1 MDDLGKWFDG
11 MNYVVVAI
19 GFLTFLLSKYMS
31 RSHECAAKDAQE
43 TVDEKSTSL
52 A

>member
-1 MDDLGKWFDG
+1 MDDLGRWFDR

-19 GFLTFLLSKYMS
+19 GFLTFLLSKFMS
-31 RSHECAAKDAQE
+31 RNQECAAKDAQE
-43 TVDEKSTSL
+43 TVDEKSASL